1 VLAAAMTTLSQ
12 KIIRPQ
18 RIIIINDSD
27 NDSLHTNHEHVQV
40 HSRPND
46 GFICQ
51 WYVMFIVHHSTSSV
65 YASSLSEIY
74 WCLHLPIG
82 IDCIILTLPQP
93 ITAHTLLRNFA
104 DEAESLQATQCVP
117 DDRPRPVRD
126 GVRFRFNLEKSDSL
140 CVDSKSNLYE
150 YGQYNGVA
158 DASDCAEACVNEVTS
173 SMAAEVR
180 GYEYGCNDRVCR
192 CLYDAGTLDDR
203 SSSRNGFNSINRKYV
218 GTGSITGTTSEAAY
232 VCFKLVGAELEEEA
246 LDLLLGMN

>member
-1 VLAAAMTTLSQ
+1 M
-12 KIIRPQ
+12 
-18 RIIIINDSD
+18 
-27 NDSLHTNHEHVQV
+27 
-40 HSRPND
+40 
-46 GFICQ
+46 
-51 WYVMFIVHHSTSSV
+51 
-65 YASSLSEIY
+65 
-74 WCLHLPIG
+74 HLPIG

-126 GVRFRFNLEKSDSL
+126 GVRFRFNLQNSDSL

-173 SMAAEVR
+173 SMAAQLR
-180 GYEYGCNDRVCR
+180 GYDYGCNDRVCR
-192 CLYDAGTLDDR
+192 CLYDAGTLDNR
-203 SSSRNGFNSINRKYV
+203 SSSRNGFNRTNRNYV
-218 GTGSITGTTSEAAY
+218 GTGSITGTTRKNTY